1 MSPLGVRRDPTA
13 TTSPPSGHDPVV
25 APPGGTDLVR
35 PDDVGTGPVGTNPV
49 AGPVPDRDGAPV
61 VGREA
66 PGAARASEPTPGAS
80 APAAPVSST
89 AAARRAARR
98 RSPARRRR
106 AARDALI
113 FFLLIGPNLAAILVF
128 SYWPSVY
135 NVALSLMDWDL
146 VDPFPEFVGL
156 DNYVDLFTDPEFGQ
170 ILVNTL
176 VFTGVTVVGS
186 LAGGIA
192 LGSLLAAKL
201 PFSGFTRTMAFAPH
215 MLPGAAVGILWL
227 FMFDPG
233 YGLSRWLF
241 SLVGMDSPSWT
252 TTSDH
257 SLWAITIAYLWQRLG
272 FVAVIYYT
280 AILDL
285 PRHVYEAASLD
296 GAHGWS
302 MFRRITLPLL
312 SPITFFLS
320 LTGIVASA
328 QAFDI
333 ISILTS
339 GGPGISSTTLSWM
352 VYDEAFQK
360 FDIGRASAA
369 ATVLF
374 VILIVLTVIQVRVAA
389 RKVNYA

>member
-1 MSPLGVRRDPTA
+1 MAILGVRRNPTDTSPPPPTGVAPDDRAAPTGASATSKSRRSA
-13 TTSPPSGHDPVV
+13 TTSTTV
-25 APPGGTDLVR
+25 APSP
-35 PDDVGTGPVGTNPV
+35 
-49 AGPVPDRDGAPV
+49 
-61 VGREA
+61 
-66 PGAARASEPTPGAS
+66 
-80 APAAPVSST
+80 
-89 AAARRAARR
+89 AARR

-106 AARDALI
+106 TRRDALI
-113 FFLLIGPNLAAILVF
+113 FCALIAPNLLAILVF
-128 SYWPSVY
+128 SYWPSLY
-135 NVALSLMDWDL
+135 NIALSLMDWDL
-146 VDPFPEFVGL
+146 VDPMPEFVGL
-156 DNYVDLFTDPEFGQ
+156 DNYIGLFTDPEFGR
-170 ILVNTL
+170 ILLNTL
-176 VFTGVTVVGS
+176 VFTTVTVVGS
-186 LAGGIA
+186 LVGGMA
-192 LGSLLAAKL
+192 LGSLLASKL

-227 FMFDPG
+227 FIFDPG

-241 SLVGMDSPSWT
+241 SLVGLDSPSWT
-252 TTSDH
+252 TTSDF
-257 SLWAITIAYLWQRLG
+257 SLAAITIAYLWQRLG

-285 PRHVYEAASLD
+285 PRDVYEAASLD

-320 LTGIVASA
+320 LTGIVAAA

-352 VYDEAFQK
+352 VYDEAFEK

-374 VILIVLTVIQVRVAA
+374 AILIVLTLIQVRVAA